1 MAGERS
7 PAVQWSRG
15 AHAALRS
22 IMDNK
27 ATTATH
33 AIDALAQAPP
43 PPRRIAAIDDP
54 NRYWFARHSKSII
67 FMILTLAVVGIYEAF
82 TLPIAVF
89 PTTNFP
95 RIIVG
100 VDNGVMPIN
109 QMEVTITR
117 PIEEAVNSV
126 PGLQEVYSITSRG
139 SAEIDLNFDW
149 GVDMVLTLQRVQA
162 AISRIQSTLPS
173 TVQIDAQRL
182 DFASFPILGY
192 SLTSDKVSQTRLWEL
207 ATYELKPRLNRL
219 NGVAS
224 VLVQGG
230 QQPEFQITPDP
241 ARMLRAHVGVQDI
254 LDAVNH
260 TNLID
265 SPGLLSQNHQLY
277 LGLVTA
283 QAQNPDQLG
292 DIVIKTNGDVPVRIR
307 DIGTVSPSS
316 APVYTIVTANG
327 KSAVL
332 LSINRQPNSNTV
344 EVANEVHQEIQDLL
358 PSLPSGVK
366 LEVFYDQSNIVEASI
381 GSVRDAII
389 IGLFLAGIIIWLFLR
404 DFGTAIMTGL
414 VVPVTIL
421 VTFIV
426 MKIMGQSFN
435 MMTLGGLA
443 AAGGLVI
450 DDAIVVVEN
459 IVLHRDGGEGP
470 LRATASALKE
480 LTIPLIGSTLT
491 PIVVFLPLISIT
503 GVTGTFFRALAVAMS
518 VSLLTSLV
526 LALSWTTNLGT
537 FLIRRG
543 KHGAEAEIPA
553 TNGASESNGGSGG
566 PNELGG
572 ELGGE
577 FGRSDNG
584 PRGATSGEEDGGD
597 SAEMLQIR
605 RMMAAEEASL
615 RGGWFERII
624 NFYERWLRR
633 AFAHPLALGG
643 LCAILI
649 VISYFSY
656 KALGTGLLPAM
667 DEGGFI
673 LDYVTPPGSSLQET
687 NRMVSHMEQ
696 IVRTLPEVESTS
708 RRTGL
713 QLGLAAVTEAN
724 TGDISVKLKDKRSRS
739 VEEVIEDVR
748 AKVTVAEPAV
758 DVDFHQMLEDMI
770 GDLTGDP
777 KPVMIRLYSDDVD
790 ALTQWAPRV
799 GDAIGGIYINGKK
812 PIVDVDD
819 GIDSS
824 MSGPAVVFT
833 VDPVRAA
840 KAGFTTDQLT
850 TVASAIVD
858 GEPATTPVVINDRPY
873 TVRVRY
879 PKADRAS
886 VEAMRNTVLVN
897 SNGGT
902 TTLGAVSDV
911 SELPGQIEVTR
922 DNLQRAVVVSA
933 RLEAID
939 LKTGITAVQKAVND
953 LKLPPS
959 IRVEYAGTYKEQQKS
974 FGELLTVLLLA
985 MVLVFIVLLLEFRA
999 FSAPVA
1005 ILSSAV
1011 LSTSGVF
1018 FALLITRT
1026 TFDVSSFMGLIMV
1039 IGIVAKNGI
1048 LLLDANQKFR
1058 SVGFSAE
1065 EALVQAGRRRLRP
1078 IMMTAMA
1085 AVAGMLPLSLA
1096 IGSGSQMLQPLAI
1109 AVIGGILISMIL
1121 SLVITPAME
1130 FFMTRRS
1137 QEAVGT

>member
-1 MAGERS
+1 ME
-7 PAVQWSRG
+7 
-15 AHAALRS
+15 
-22 IMDNK
+22 NK
-27 ATTATH
+27 TTTATH
-33 AIDALAQAPP
+33 SIEAPTQAPP
-43 PPRRIAAIDDP
+43 PPRRIAPVDDP

-139 SAEIDLNFDW
+139 SAEIDLDFDW
-149 GVDMVLTLQRVQA
+149 GVDMVLTLQRVES

-173 TVQIDAQRL
+173 TAQIDAQRL

-192 SLTSDKVSQTRLWEL
+192 SLTSDKVPQTQLWEL
-207 ATYELKPRLNRL
+207 ATYDLKPRLNRL

-241 ARMLRAHVGVQDI
+241 AQMLRAHVGVQDI

-307 DIGTVSPSS
+307 DVGKVSPSS

-327 KSAVL
+327 KPAVL

-543 KHGAEAEIPA
+543 KHAAEAEIPA
-553 TNGASESNGGSGG
+553 TNGASEINGGNGGS
-566 PNELGG
+566 N

-584 PRGATSGEEDGGD
+584 PQGATAGEEDSGE
-597 SAEMLQIR
+597 SAEMEQIR

-633 AFAHPLALGG
+633 AFAHPLVLGG

-667 DEGGFI
+667 DEGGFV

-696 IVRTLPEVESTS
+696 IARSIPEVEQTS

-724 TGDISVKLKDKRSRS
+724 TGDIFIKLKDKRSRS

-748 AKVTVAEPAV
+748 AKVAVAEPAV

-858 GEPATTPVVINDRPY
+858 GEPATTPVVVNDRPY

-879 PKADRAS
+879 PKGARTS
-886 VEAMRNTVLVN
+886 LEAMRDTVLVN

-911 SELPGQIEVTR
+911 GELPGQIEVIR

-974 FGELLTVLLLA
+974 FRELLTVLLLA

-1058 SVGFSAE
+1058 SVGFSPE

-1078 IMMTAMA
+1078 IVMTAMA

-1096 IGSGSQMLQPLAI
+1096 IGAGSQMLQPLAI

-1130 FFMTRRS
+1130 FFMTRKS
-1137 QEAVGT
+1137 QEASGA

>member
-1 MAGERS
+1 
-7 PAVQWSRG
+7 
-15 AHAALRS
+15 
-22 IMDNK
+22 MDNK
-27 ATTATH
+27 ITTTTSVKAGTT
-33 AIDALAQAPP
+33 ILT
-43 PPRRIAAIDDP
+43 PPRRVAPINDP
-54 NRYWFARHSKSII
+54 NHYWFARHSKSII

-126 PGLQEVYSITSRG
+126 PGLLQVRSITSRG
-139 SAEIDLNFDW
+139 SAEIDLDFDW
-149 GVDMVLTLQRVQA
+149 GVDMILTLQQVDS
-162 AISRIQSTLPS
+162 AIARIQSTLPS
-173 TVQIDAQRL
+173 TAQIEAHRL

-192 SLTSDKVSQTRLWEL
+192 SITSDKVPQTQLWEL
-207 ATYELKPRLNRL
+207 ATYQLKPRLNRL
-219 NGVAS
+219 AGVAS

-241 ARMLRAHVGVQDI
+241 ARMLRAHVALQDI

-265 SPGLLSQNHQLY
+265 SPGLLSRNHQLF

-283 QAQNPDQLG
+283 QAQSPDQIG

-316 APVYTIVTANG
+316 APAYTVVTANG
-327 KSAVL
+327 KPAVL
-332 LSINRQPNSNTV
+332 VSINRQPDGNTV
-344 EVANEVHQEIQDLL
+344 EVANEVHQAIQDMA
-358 PSLPSGVK
+358 PSLPSGVD
-366 LEVFYDQSNIVEASI
+366 LRVFYDQSNIVKASI
-381 GSVRDAII
+381 GSVRDAIA
-389 IGLFLAGIIIWLFLR
+389 IGLFLAGLIIWLFLR
-404 DFGTAIMTGL
+404 DWGTAIMTGL
-414 VVPVTIL
+414 VVPVTIM

-480 LTIPLIGSTLT
+480 LTVPLIGSTLT

-503 GVTGTFFRALAVAMS
+503 GVTGTFFRALAIAMS

-543 KHGAEAEIPA
+543 KPAAVPEINGANGTNGGPEEFDNGVDGPQGRMPHVEAAGAE
-553 TNGASESNGGSGG
+553 
-566 PNELGG
+566 
-572 ELGGE
+572 
-577 FGRSDNG
+577 
-584 PRGATSGEEDGGD
+584 
-597 SAEMLQIR
+597 SAEMEQIR

-624 NFYERWLRR
+624 QFYERWLRR
-633 AFAHPLALGG
+633 AFAHPVWLGS

-656 KALGTGLLPAM
+656 KALGSDLLPAM

-696 IVRTLPEVESTS
+696 IVRSVPEVESIS

-713 QLGLAAVTEAN
+713 QLGLAAVTEVN
-724 TGDISVKLKDKRSRS
+724 TGDISVKLKDQRSRPID
-739 VEEVIEDVR
+739 EIIAEVR
-748 AKVTVAEPAV
+748 GKVTAAEPAV
-758 DVDFHQMLEDMI
+758 DVDFHQVLEDMI
-770 GDLTGDP
+770 GDLTGAP
-777 KPVMIRLYSDDVD
+777 QPIVVKLYTDDVG
-790 ALTQWAPRV
+790 AMNQWAPRV
-799 GDAIGGIYINGKK
+799 ADTIGAIEVNRKK
-812 PIVDVDD
+812 VVVDIDN
-819 GIDSS
+819 GIDSTT
-824 MSGPAVVFT
+824 SGPAVVFA

-840 KAGFTTDQLT
+840 KAGFTTDQLNVVT
-850 TVASAIVD
+850 SAIVD

-873 TVRVRY
+873 VVRVRY
-879 PKADRAS
+879 PKQSRS
-886 VEAMRNTVLVN
+886 SLEAMKNTLLVN

-902 TTLGAVSDV
+902 ATLGAIADI
-911 SELPGQIEVTR
+911 SELPGQMEIIR
-922 DNLQRAVVVSA
+922 DNLQRDVEVKA
-933 RLEAID
+933 RLEGLD
-939 LKTGITAVQKAVND
+939 LGTGVAKVQKSVSD

-959 IRVEYAGTYKEQQKS
+959 IRVEYGGTYKEQQKS
-974 FGELLTVLLLA
+974 FHDLVVVLLLA
-985 MVLVFIVLLLEFRA
+985 LVLVFVVLLLEFRA
-999 FSAPVA
+999 FSAPLA

-1026 TFDVSSFMGLIMV
+1026 TFNVSSFMGLIMV

-1078 IMMTAMA
+1078 IVMTAMA

-1130 FFMTRRS
+1130 FFMTRKS
-1137 QEAVGT
+1137 QLVVEA